1 MITGKSVELEHENQD
16 VKAGQLML
24 LIPKFT
30 IVQETRS
37 GSLIRATDCYKPTMD
52 LLE

>member
-1 MITGKSVELEHENQD
+1 MITKKSVELEHENQD

-24 LIPKFT
+24 LIPKLT

-37 GSLIRATDCYKPTMD
+37 GSLIWATAWYKTTMD